1 MDWNNTKS
9 IFIMVFFVLNI
20 FLLYQFLEKINDS
33 QYESFTESTTEE
45 LLKEDEISIETQLP
59 KQKLKDQFL
68 IAQSKTFEKKDIQ
81 HLKNQNAKIIDDK
94 KLVGTF
100 KTPVGMKSEIHAADL
115 DIFLKEYI
123 LNGNEYHF
131 WSYDEISQTIICYQ
145 VADKKMFFNNSKGK
159 VTLYLNKKGEIV
171 SYEQMY
177 LEGIKKFNKPKELE
191 SAITAIG
198 ALYDN
203 GDIDPK
209 SKVTNVKLGY
219 YNSLQTTSVSH
230 LLVPTW
236 WVVIDDETDLFV
248 NAFDKEVIEL
258 NTEEKILE

>member
-9 IFIMVFFVLNI
+9 IFIMVFFILNI

-33 QYESFTESTTEE
+33 QLESFTEPLTDE
-45 LLKEDEISIETQLP
+45 LLKEDEISIETPLP

-81 HLKNQNAKIIDDK
+81 YLKNQKAKIIDDK

-100 KTPVGMKSEIHAADL
+100 KIPVSMKAEINAADI

-123 LNGNEYHF
+123 LNGSEYHF
-131 WSYDEISQTIICYQ
+131 WSFDEISQTITCYQ
-145 VADKKMFFNNSKGK
+145 VADKKMFYNNSKGK

-177 LEGIKKFNKPKELE
+177 LKVIEKFNKPKELV
-191 SAITAIG
+191 SALSAIG

-203 GDIDPK
+203 GDINPK
-209 SKVTNVKLGY
+209 SDVTNVKLGY

-248 NAFDKEVIEL
+248 NAFDGEVIEL

>member
-33 QYESFTESTTEE
+33 QLESFTEPLTDE
-45 LLKEDEISIETQLP
+45 LLKEDEISIETPLP

-81 HLKNQNAKIIDDK
+81 YLKNQKAKIIDDN

-100 KTPVGMKSEIHAADL
+100 KIPVGMKAEINAADL

-123 LNGNEYHF
+123 LNGSEYHF
-131 WSYDEISQTIICYQ
+131 WSFDEISQTITCYQ
-145 VADKKMFFNNSKGK
+145 VADKKMLYNNSKGK

-177 LEGIKKFNKPKELE
+177 LKVIEKFNKPKELV
-191 SAITAIG
+191 SALSAIG

-203 GDIDPK
+203 DDIKPK
-209 SKVTNVKLGY
+209 SKVTNVKLGF

-248 NAFDKEVIEL
+248 NAFDGEVIEL

>member
-20 FLLYQFLEKINDS
+20 FLLYQFLEKINDY
-33 QYESFTESTTEE
+33 QYESFTESSTDE
-45 LLKEDEISIETQLP
+45 LLKEDDISIEFPLP

-68 IAQSKTFEKKDIQ
+68 IAKSKTFDKKDLQ
-81 HLKNQNAKIIDDK
+81 YLKNQKAKIIDDK

-100 KTPVGMKSEIHAADL
+100 KTPVGMKAEIQAADV
-115 DIFLKEYI
+115 DMFLKEYI
-123 LNGNEYHF
+123 LKGSEYHF
-131 WSYDEISQTIICYQ
+131 WSYDQINQTIICYQ
-145 VADKKMFFNNSKGK
+145 VEDKKMFYNNSKGK

-177 LEGIKKFNKPKELE
+177 LEGIEKFNKPKELV
-191 SAITAIG
+191 SALTAIR
-198 ALYDN
+198 ALYDH

-209 SKVTNVKLGY
+209 SKVTNVKLGF

-236 WVVIDDETDLFV
+236 WVVLNDETDLFV
-248 NAFDKEVIEL
+248 NAFDGEVIEL

>member
-20 FLLYQFLEKINDS
+20 FLLYQFLEKINDY
-33 QYESFTESTTEE
+33 QYENFAESSTEE
-45 LLKEDEISIETQLP
+45 LLKEDDISIEVPLP

-68 IAQSKTFEKKDIQ
+68 TAKSKTFEKKDIQ
-81 HLKNQNAKIIDDK
+81 YLKNQKAKIIDDK

-100 KTPVGMKSEIHAADL
+100 KTPVVMKADIHEADL
-115 DIFLKEYI
+115 DIFLKDYI
-123 LNGNEYHF
+123 LNGSEYRF
-131 WSYDEISQTIICYQ
+131 WSYDKTTQTIICYQ
-145 VADKKMFFNNSKGK
+145 VADNKMFFNNSMGK

-177 LEGIKKFNKPKELE
+177 LEKLEKFNKPKELVTPMK
-191 SAITAIG
+191 AIR

-203 GDIDPK
+203 RDIVPK
-209 SKVTNVKLGY
+209 SKVTNVKLGF
-219 YNSLQTTSVSH
+219 YNSLQTTSMSH

-236 WVVIDDETDLFV
+236 WIVLDNETDLFV
-248 NAFDKEVIEL
+248 NAFDGEVIEL